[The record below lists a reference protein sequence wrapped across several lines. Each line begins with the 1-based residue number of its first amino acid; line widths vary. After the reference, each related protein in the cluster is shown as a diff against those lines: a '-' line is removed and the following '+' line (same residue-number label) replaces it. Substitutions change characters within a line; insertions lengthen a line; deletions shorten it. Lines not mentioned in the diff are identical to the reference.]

1 MLSPQSKA
9 ETMDD
14 NPEFSSP
21 PGSSTVQLI
30 EACGEWFVRI
40 VEDGKQAPPSSFDA
54 EGAALAYAEAE
65 RVRLG
70 LARIELN

>member
-1 MLSPQSKA
+1 MG
-9 ETMDD
+9 D
-14 NPEFSSP
+14 NPKSSSS

-30 EACGEWFVRI
+30 EACGEWFVCI
-40 VEDGKQAPPSSFDA
+40 VEDGKQAPPNSFDA

-65 RVRLG
+65 RARLG